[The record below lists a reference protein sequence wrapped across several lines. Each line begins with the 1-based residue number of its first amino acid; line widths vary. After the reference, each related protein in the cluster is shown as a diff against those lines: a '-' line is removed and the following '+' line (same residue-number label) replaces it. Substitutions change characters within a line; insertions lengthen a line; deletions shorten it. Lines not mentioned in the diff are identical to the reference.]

1 MGNSHSISC
10 CGVMALDL
18 YLEDEGKYDN
28 AFLSVLQD
36 VGKINPFLEHLFSF
50 LRRRTDF
57 YLLLD
62 NEGKFGFAPGAAE
75 KMVLSV
81 SICFNYIHSTKAIKI

>member
-1 MGNSHSISC
+1 
-10 CGVMALDL
+10 MALDL

-36 VGKINPFLEHLFSF
+36 VGKIEPFLEHLFSF

-62 NEGKFGFAPGAAE
+62 KDGKFGFPPGVSE
-75 KMVLSV
+75 KTVISV
-81 SICFNYIHSTKAIKI
+81 STLLFTFIDS

>member
-1 MGNSHSISC
+1 
-10 CGVMALDL
+10 MALDL
-18 YLEDEGKYDN
+18 YLEGEGKYDN

-36 VGKINPFLEHLFSF
+36 VGKIEPFMEHLFSF

-62 NEGKFGFAPGAAE
+62 KDGKFGFAPGVSE
-75 KMVLSV
+75 KMVMTVNNSYLFV
-81 SICFNYIHSTKAIKI
+81 YTCFVLLYSF